1 MRLPAGSRFRG
12 FEQKGRGGGVWG
24 RGGSAFLWKRVGRG
38 SSFSSFHLVL
48 LSKAPYTGESVGW
61 GLALLKPLPHSE
73 TACFSTERLDILYK
87 RALSGIYKGSCKGSG
102 FGPQGYGQ
110 GLLSNAGLNVQGF
123 VAW

>member
-87 RALSGIYKGSCKGSG
+87 GPFQGSIRVPVRVQALGLRVTVKGYSQMPG
-102 FGPQGYGQ
+102 
-110 GLLSNAGLNVQGF
+110 
-123 VAW
+123 